1 MNESMF
7 VASVARAKSRSSTEH
22 SPVRVRRASAEA
34 TSTSDN
40 RLIAAGPDASKVS
53 TTSLPGSRT
62 YRLTKAL
69 ESKYRIRIDPPDLR

>member
-1 MNESMF
+1 MSF
-7 VASVARAKSRSSTEH
+7 ASVARTTSRASRVQ

-40 RLIAAGPDASKVS
+40 RLIAAGPDASNVS
-53 TTSLPGSRT
+53 TISLPASRT

>member
-1 MNESMF
+1 MSF
-7 VASVARAKSRSSTEH
+7 ASVARATSRSSTEQ

-40 RLIAAGPDASKVS
+40 RLIAAGPDASKLS
-53 TTSLPGSRT
+53 TTSLPASRT

-69 ESKYRIRIDPPDLR
+69 ESKYRIRTDPHDLR

>member
-1 MNESMF
+1 MSFARVTRAES
-7 VASVARAKSRSSTEH
+7 RASTEQ

-34 TSTSDN
+34 ASTSDN
-40 RLIAAGPDASKVS
+40 RLIAAGPDASKLS
-53 TTSLPGSRT
+53 TTSLPASRT